1 MIPALRE
8 EFNRNYTPEKY
19 GELLRCARSRQ
30 RHAHRLSRFRDAVLR
45 SLCDHRP
52 DGAVWP

>member
-19 GELLRCARSRQ
+19 RELLAALAVVSLMTVVAGWLPARRAAKVNPVTALRCE
-30 RHAHRLSRFRDAVLR
+30 
-45 SLCDHRP
+45 
-52 DGAVWP
+52 